1 MIMKEKLSLMT
12 PEQVAEMLQIN
23 VLTVYNYIKKGKLS
37 AIRLGRSYRITRE
50 DLDNLIEKNRV
61 K

>member
-1 MIMKEKLSLMT
+1 MKEKLSLMT